1 MADQSRA
8 GYDKILFECFLEFRK
23 YSEYFIT
30 KSKVGKTS
38 AKKLRLLY
46 LLVSHN
52 DSDNFNVARQRC
64 VPTECCLV
72 SICDMSIQIYSKSG
86 NNDFQL
92 KEYSNCCTY
101 STNIS
106 KFGALCIPVQW
117 LYSFHQLLH
126 LLLQQPTLYWSI
138 HHYMNHRKKQHCF
151 IIGTMTFVN

>member
-101 STNIS
+101 STKYFKIRSTMHTCAMVVFFSSASASFVATADFVLVNS
-106 KFGALCIPVQW
+106 S
-117 LYSFHQLLH
+117 LYEPQKKATLFHRRH
-126 LLLQQPTLYWSI
+126 
-138 HHYMNHRKKQHCF
+138 NDFC
-151 IIGTMTFVN
+151 